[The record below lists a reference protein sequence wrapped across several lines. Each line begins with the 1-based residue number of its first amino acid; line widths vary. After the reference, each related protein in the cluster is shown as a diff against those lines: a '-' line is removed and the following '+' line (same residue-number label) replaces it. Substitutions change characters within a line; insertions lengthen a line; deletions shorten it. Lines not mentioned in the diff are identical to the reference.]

1 MHMTVFQ
8 NVKGKGKCPAKE
20 SKASDDEPEA
30 KKSKKDDSESE
41 DSNVDNADEEET
53 DFSCATSDK

>member
-1 MHMTVFQ
+1 MTAFQ
-8 NVKGKGKCPAKE
+8 NVKGKGKRLAKK
-20 SKASDDEPEA
+20 SKASDDELEA
-30 KKSKKDDSESE
+30 KKSKKDDSESD

>member
-1 MHMTVFQ
+1 MTVFQ
-8 NVKGKGKCPAKE
+8 NVKGKGKRPAKE

-41 DSNVDNADEEET
+41 HSNVDNADEEEA
-53 DFSCATSDK
+53 DFSCAASNK

>member
-1 MHMTVFQ
+1 MTVFQ
-8 NVKGKGKCPAKE
+8 NVKGKGKRPVKK

-30 KKSKKDDSESE
+30 KKSKKDDSESD